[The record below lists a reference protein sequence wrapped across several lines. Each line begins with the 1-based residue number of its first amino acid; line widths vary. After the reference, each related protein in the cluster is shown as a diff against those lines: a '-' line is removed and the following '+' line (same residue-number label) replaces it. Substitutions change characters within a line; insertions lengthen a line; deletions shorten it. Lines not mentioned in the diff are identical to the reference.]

1 MHEDAG
7 VETPRRCARHP
18 WRASRGDGA
27 PRFGRHWQQSGPS
40 DQPRR
45 MAARCRLRGR
55 EWAVGT
61 LDLVGA
67 AGTTRILP
75 RVPCRSV
82 GPTVPPSRSERP
94 AALREP
100 GSRGPNRSRSRSRTR
115 TRTGPRG
122 GGPSRAAR
130 ASPCRATRAARAV
143 PIPLRPEI
151 DRAPAVAGEG
161 SIDCARCGQPPMRNI
176 FVPQTGQVPWVAG
189 LPFFIVIFCA
199 SFISRFA
206 LHFTQYASATPGASL
221 SSRWTSSGPSPG
233 ARPLRSIQVRR
244 SHLVRIRRTQQIR
257 GGANSRNGSP
267 RRIGASS
274 RFPRDRAG

>member
-27 PRFGRHWQQSGPS
+27 PRFGRCGQQSRPS
-40 DQPRR
+40 DQRRR
-45 MAARCRLRGR
+45 MATRCRLRGWER
-55 EWAVGT
+55 AVGT
-61 LDLVGA
+61 LDLIGA

-75 RVPCRSV
+75 SVPCRSV

-94 AALREP
+94 AAPPQP
-100 GSRGPNRSRSRSRTR
+100 GRRGPTRS
-115 TRTGPRG
+115 
-122 GGPSRAAR
+122 PSRPGPGGAGPGAG
-130 ASPCRATRAARAV
+130 
-143 PIPLRPEI
+143 PEN
-151 DRAPAVAGEG
+151 DRAPAVSGEG
-161 SIDCARCGQPPMRNI
+161 SIDRARCGQPPMRNI

-199 SFISRFA
+199 SFMSRFA

-233 ARPLRSIQVRR
+233 ARPLRAIRVRR

-274 RFPRDRAG
+274 RFPRDWAG

>member
-1 MHEDAG
+1 MRTQGWRRRADARG
-7 VETPRRCARHP
+7 TRGARP
-18 WRASRGDGA
+18 AE
-27 PRFGRHWQQSGPS
+27 P
-40 DQPRR
+40 
-45 MAARCRLRGR
+45 
-55 EWAVGT
+55 
-61 LDLVGA
+61 
-67 AGTTRILP
+67 
-75 RVPCRSV
+75 
-82 GPTVPPSRSERP
+82 ERP
-94 AALREP
+94 ASAGIGNRAGRAISRGAWRRAADSAGENGPWGHWTSWVRREP
-100 GSRGPNRSRSRSRTR
+100 RAFYQGSRAGPSGRPSRHHGPN
-115 TRTGPRG
+115 GPQRCGNPGVAGRIGRG
-122 GGPSRAAR
+122 RGRGRGRDRGEGGPSRAAR

-199 SFISRFA
+199 SFMSRFA

>member
-27 PRFGRHWQQSGPS
+27 PRFGRCGQQSGPS
-40 DQPRR
+40 DQQSRQSDQRRR

-55 EWAVGT
+55 ERAVGT
-61 LDLVGA
+61 LDLIGA

-75 RVPCRSV
+75 SVPCRSV

-94 AALREP
+94 AAPRQP
-100 GSRGPNRSRSRSRTR
+100 GRRGPTRSPSPAAPCGST
-115 TRTGPRG
+115 PRDQV
-122 GGPSRAAR
+122 PAR
-130 ASPCRATRAARAV
+130 AGRFRAG
-143 PIPLRPEI
+143 PENN
-151 DRAPAVAGEG
+151 RAPAVSGEG
-161 SIDCARCGQPPMRNI
+161 SIDRARCGQPPMRNI

-233 ARPLRSIQVRR
+233 ARPLRAIQVRR

-274 RFPRDRAG
+274 RFPRDWAG